1 VFRSVN
7 SARVLFACL
16 SALVPG
22 ITVPAVAQIATGDIA
37 GFVRDPSGD
46 PVPNAKVTAKMVE
59 QQAVRST

>member
-1 VFRSVN
+1 MS
-7 SARVLFACL
+7 S
-16 SALVPG
+16 LVPG